1 MENGNV
7 KQWVFVLMVS
17 IITGVVGGAL
27 LWIRNDMSKM
37 DNRIWEM
44 QENIA
49 KIPSIEEKL
58 KDITDKVNE
67 GRKRTGD
74 SSFNLFDLVGIKK

>member
-1 MENGNV
+1 
-7 KQWVFVLMVS
+7 MVS